1 MLRYKEKESALHK
14 VDPRVKILWVL
25 GISSMLLVDKTL
37 ALGAFVIL
45 FAGYTA
51 ARVSM
56 VRAFCDLKM
65 LVPFLLFPLVLH
77 ALADPGEVIIATGA
91 ADITLE
97 GVWNGVQ
104 NTGALSAMILCVPLL
119 IYTTETKKIQQ
130 ALYWFRIPAKIVFM
144 LTITLRFLPLI
155 HEELVRIRVAQA
167 VRGHRAKSS
176 VMPLVLPLLHKS
188 LARAWKLAVAL
199 ETRGFDPEEIK
210 VNVELKANRLDYIL
224 FALFTGLAGC
234 LVYFK

>member
-1 MLRYKEKESALHK
+1 MLRYKEKESAVHK

-25 GISSMLLVDKTL
+25 GVSSMLLVDKTF
-37 ALGAFVIL
+37 ALWAFVIL

-51 ARVSM
+51 ARISM

-77 ALADPGEVIIATGA
+77 ALADPGEVIMNMGA
-91 ADITLE
+91 ADVTLE
-97 GVWNGVQ
+97 GVYKGVQ
-104 NTGALSAMILCVPLL
+104 NTGALAALILCIPLL

-167 VRGHRAKSS
+167 VRGHKAKSS
-176 VMPLVLPLLHKS
+176 VMPLILPLLHKS

-199 ETRGFDPEEIK
+199 ETRGFDPDKIK
-210 VNVELKANRLDYIL
+210 VNVELEANALDHML
-224 FALFTGLAGC
+224 FALFIGLAGW